1 MTSLRQRLTFTHALI
16 GLIAVV
22 TVAALTT
29 ALVLRSFDRL
39 RTQASITAATDRLAD
54 FYDLHGDWRGV
65 DVALRRQFA
74 GPLAGVRPAARP
86 HVQLLDEH
94 SQIIFDS
101 NRPRARGAVIP
112 PIAGDN
118 RPIVVGGRT
127 VGTLIF
133 VPGAAEQVTTATER
147 DFLARLYLS
156 VLGGSVLATLV
167 ALLVGLLIT
176 RSLTRPLRSMTL
188 AAQGL
193 AAGVTHT
200 PLAVPADRE
209 LADLAHAF
217 NAMAAD
223 LDKQERLRRQLVADI
238 AHELRTPLSVL
249 RLQVESIEDG
259 VEQPTAAV
267 MGSIGQE
274 VGLLQRLVDDLRL
287 LSLAEAG
294 QISLAVE
301 RLDAQA
307 ALARTAAIYAP
318 RARQQGIELRVAPAS
333 ALPEVAADPQRLAQ
347 VLGNLVENALRYTP
361 PGGVVTLRVA
371 PDAPA
376 QSAPLRTAL
385 PTLVSPPAVVFE
397 VSDTGGGIAAAD
409 LPHLFDRFFRA
420 DRARSRETGGS
431 GLGLAIVQRLTEAM
445 GGSVA
450 VESTIGSGTTFRVVL
465 PAA

>member
-22 TVAALTT
+22 TVAVLTT

-39 RTQASITAATDRLAD
+39 RTQASITAATQRLAD

-65 DVALRRQFA
+65 EVALRRQFGASVA
-74 GPLAGVRPAARP
+74 GLRPAARP
-86 HVQLLDEH
+86 HVQLLDE
-94 SQIIFDS
+94 QGQVIFDS
-101 NRPRARGAVIP
+101 NRPRARGAA
-112 PIAGDN
+112 IASTAGEN
-118 RPIVVGGRT
+118 RPIVVDNKT

-133 VPGAAEQVTTATER
+133 VPGAVEQVTTATER
-147 DFLARLYLS
+147 DFLARLYFS
-156 VLGGSVLATLV
+156 VLGGSVVATLV

-217 NAMAAD
+217 NMMAAD
-223 LDKQERLRRQLVADI
+223 LDKQELLRRQLVADI

-259 VEQPTAAV
+259 VEQPTPAV
-267 MGSIGQE
+267 LVSIGQE
-274 VGLLQRLVDDLRL
+274 VALLQRLVDDLRL

-294 QISLAVE
+294 QISLAIE

-307 ALARTAAIYAP
+307 ALAHIAAIYAL
-318 RARQQGIELRVAPAS
+318 RARQHQIELRIAPACT
-333 ALPEVAADPQRLAQ
+333 LPEVAADPQRLAQ

-361 PGGVVTLRVA
+361 AGGVVTLRAA
-371 PDAPA
+371 PEPHA
-376 QSAPLRTAL
+376 QHVPMRATTAL
-385 PTLVSPPAVVFE
+385 DLAPWVVFE

-409 LPHLFDRFFRA
+409 LPHLFDRFFRT

-450 VESTIGSGTTFRVVL
+450 VESEIGSGTTFRVML